1 MAAEGPLDN
10 GRPTKAPPNRLSAMD
25 GPRLFLPWDRLASR
39 VGDDFGCSSWVH
51 VDQPTID
58 AFAKTTGD
66 EYFLHVDPV
75 RAEAELP
82 FGGTIAHGLYTLA
95 LLPRLSY
102 EVCPHVEGARTPLNF
117 GFDRVRFVAPVPVG
131 ARVRGRFVLAH
142 AAVPKQGQCE
152 LCWDT
157 TVEIE
162 GADRPALVAAW
173 RTRFLL

>member
-142 AAVPKQGQCE
+142 AVVPKQGQCE